1 MKKDQIK
8 LFIVSLF
15 LIIFM
20 PLTVNATSVSNF
32 KLTCDNSMKKNS
44 IMVCKVNADVVGGNI
59 SEIDFDI
66 TYDTSYLTIHKDD
79 VNPATMT
86 VENIAA
92 GNNVTVLTLNVPSKS
107 KAGSSEIKIN
117 NISGIDTD
125 NNSLTITPV
134 TLTKQVKVLDD
145 NNKLSDL
152 KVDGVT
158 VANFSPTTYNYPY
171 AAKSSEINIVATKA
185 SSSATV
191 SGAGKKA
198 LKCGSNVVSVAV
210 TAESGDKQNY
220 NIQVVRECK
229 NDTTLKNITLSSGT
243 LDPAFD
249 KDTKTYVVNVS
260 KDIDKISITGTK
272 NDDTQVITGELND
285 KALKY
290 GANKF
295 EIKVK
300 AEDETEAT
308 YVITVNREDGR
319 SSNNN
324 LASVTLSDGKL
335 AFDKTVLEYTVKVL
349 NAVTNITVNPT
360 LEDVTAKFEVIGG
373 KDLKLGDNIITIK
386 VTAENEAVK
395 EYKITVKRL
404 DVGETIGDNPNI
416 KELTVENYNISFN
429 QDKNNYVL
437 KIDDEKKLNIKIVME
452 DETATYFVE
461 GNEKLKN
468 GSVITITTRS
478 EDGTTKI
485 YKIVIEKKSNL
496 ALFIIIGLVA
506 LGVCLGIIAI
516 IIKTSKKDK
525 DNDKEEDKKDVTIN
539 VVKENPYKK
548 EDELKE
554 VIKEEITFEKTSSPD
569 EIVRRR
575 VLPEED
581 IVEVLDDTPVKP
593 LIIDLMSEAPSK
605 PYERRITTII
615 EPTKKEEPKKG
626 PYSLDEVLDR
636 SYRTTN
642 NDEESDE
649 TKICSICG
657 HRVAKSLKTCP
668 YCKRSW

>member
-1 MKKDQIK
+1 LKKDQIK